1 MKKGAKQGI
10 IIGAAAIVFCAVVGL
25 AGYFILQPKV
35 TITQKEVNV
44 AGQRVVASGSGES
57 FDKAFSKMQQD
68 LASFYSAVQAETK
81 SIEDLSGVKAI
92 SCSDETFDF
101 LQDAYSCSEK
111 TNGIFDCTAGS
122 IYQQWGLLSGNPVLP
137 DEGKLS
143 QALKTVGYSQLQFD
157 SDNKTVKLGNLGAK
171 FYFPQ
176 LFCGKL
182 ADLGAKSILESGAT
196 SGMVSV
202 GGTASVTGKK
212 PDNSAYTV
220 SLQNGETT
228 VGTLKLESGGVAMVS
243 SQNNTFTMNGKTYF
257 KVLNPQTG
265 QPADTGLSFVAVKAD
280 TAAEASAISLSLI
293 AQGENYLKQHL
304 NEYQAICV
312 DSDGKLLISKQ
323 IKGIFK
329 KG

>member
-1 MKKGAKQGI
+1 MKKRTKQGI
-10 IIGAAAIVFCAVVGL
+10 ITGALAIVFCVVVGF

-35 TITQKEVNV
+35 DITQKEVNV
-44 AGQRVVASGSGES
+44 AGQMVVASGSGES
-57 FDKAFSKMQQD
+57 FDKAFSKMQQN
-68 LASFYSAVQAETK
+68 LASFYSAVQTETK

-101 LQDAYSCSEK
+101 LQEAYSCSEK
-111 TNGIFDCTAGS
+111 TGGMFDCTAGS
-122 IYQQWGLLSGNPVLP
+122 VYQQWGLLSGSPVLP
-137 DEGKLS
+137 DDGKLS

-157 SDNKTVKLGNLGAK
+157 SENKTVKLGNLGAK

-176 LFCGKL
+176 FFCGKL
-182 ADLGAKSILESGAT
+182 ADLGVKSILESGAT

-212 PDNSAYTV
+212 PDKSAYTV
-220 SLQNGETT
+220 SLQNGKTT
-228 VGTLKLESGGVAMVS
+228 IGTLKLESGGMAMVS
-243 SQNNTFTMNGKTYF
+243 SQNNTFTLDGKTYF

-265 QPADTGLSFVAVKAD
+265 QPTDTDLSFVAVKAD

-293 AQGENYLKQHL
+293 AQGEKYVKQHL
-304 NEYQAICV
+304 NEYPAICI
-312 DSDGKLLISKQ
+312 DSDGKLLISNQ

-329 KG
+329 KS